1 LEHFSRL
8 PDFEFLANDGELGGR
23 FDPQADSAAG
33 QAHDR
38 DADFVSDPN
47 ALADFAT

>member
-1 LEHFSRL
+1 LKSFSPL
-8 PDFEFLANDGELGGR
+8 PDLQFLANDGEFGGR